1 MKLDYGWDGPAREYS
16 EAYEEAARRRG

>member
-16 EAYEEAARRRG
+16 EAYEEAARRR